1 MKPSYTLA
9 ALGSLTALFV
19 MGGSAVKASPPP
31 EPQRLAQTQPLD
43 PSPGTI
49 MTPERLIAILE
60 NEATN
65 VRSQGNQWQLDL
77 ENQTL
82 LVIFDEASD
91 RMRILTPVI
100 PAAEL
105 TPEQVGNTL
114 IANFHTALD
123 ARYAVTDN
131 MLVSLFVHPLSTLHE
146 DDLRSAL
153 RQVASLANNFGT
165 TYSSEAIIFGPDAQ
179 PAPERDFGIEG
190 ETAI

>member
-1 MKPSYTLA
+1 
-9 ALGSLTALFV
+9 

-31 EPQRLAQTQPLD
+31 EPQRLAQAQPLD

-60 NEATN
+60 NEGTN

-100 PAAEL
+100 PAADL

-131 MLVSLFVHPLSTLHE
+131 MLVSLFVHPLSSLQA